1 MIGGKS
7 SRMGRD
13 KALIKL
19 DGIILA
25 ERAANTISTALSP
38 KQIYFVAASKD
49 QFTGGDLP
57 ADIPVIYDRY
67 KDRGA
72 YGGLHAV
79 LSAAQSEWI
88 FVLACDLPFVSA
100 ELLKIMAG
108 LISENF
114 DAVVPLQQD
123 GRAQPLYAFYRSE
136 QCLKIVEKMLE
147 ADQKL
152 PPLRA
157 IFDQVKTRFVRFEEV
172 RNLPGGENFF
182 FNVNTPEDLRI
193 VTPPSRRQY

>member
-1 MIGGKS
+1 MEIEAFVLIGGKS

-19 DGIILA
+19 DGITLA

-38 KQIYFVAASKD
+38 KQIYFVTASKD
-49 QFTGGDLP
+49 QFTAQDLP
-57 ADIPVIYDRY
+57 ANIPVIFDQY

-72 YGGLHAV
+72 YGGLHAA
-79 LSAAQSEWI
+79 LSKAQSEWI

-114 DAVVPLQQD
+114 DAVVPLQED
-123 GRAQPLYAFYRSE
+123 GRAQPLCAFYRSE
-136 QCLKIVEKMLE
+136 ACLNIVENILQTDE
-147 ADQKL
+147 KL

-157 IFDQVKTRFVRFEEV
+157 VFEEVKTRFVQFGEV
-172 RNLPGGENFF
+172 RNLPGGEKFF
-182 FNVNTPEDLRI
+182 LNMNTPEDLKQ
-193 VTPPSRRQY
+193 V